1 MKDFDRFYF
10 IAAAVRETLSGK
22 AYAYGFAFSSVIV
35 TIIYAYLLSFSSLN
49 LGNVPRILG
58 ISIYE
63 ILVSALL
70 GIMFSLVLAMS
81 AFSIKR
87 NMKSSEK
94 IGIGALIASIIPS
107 SLCCT
112 ALVPS
117 VLSIA
122 GASTATIIG
131 VTGKIQGPFA
141 TLEPVFIIA
150 AIVIMFFGIIQS
162 SKKIY
167 SGCCVR

>member
-1 MKDFDRFYF
+1 MKVPFKFYF
-10 IAAAVRETLSGK
+10 ITGAMRETLSGK
-22 AYAYGFAFSSVIV
+22 AYAFGFVIASVLV
-35 TIIYAYLLSFSSLN
+35 TVVYAYLLSFSSLN

-58 ISIYE
+58 ISVYE
-63 ILVSALL
+63 VLVSLLL
-70 GIMFSLVLAMS
+70 GTMFSLILTMS

-87 NMKSSEK
+87 NLKSSERM
-94 IGIGALIASIIPS
+94 GIGALIASIIPS

-117 VLSIA
+117 LLSIA

-141 TLEPVFIIA
+141 SLEPVFIIA
-150 AIVIMFFGIIQS
+150 AIVIMFFGIVQS
-162 SKKIY
+162 SKRIY
-167 SGCCVR
+167 AGCCVR